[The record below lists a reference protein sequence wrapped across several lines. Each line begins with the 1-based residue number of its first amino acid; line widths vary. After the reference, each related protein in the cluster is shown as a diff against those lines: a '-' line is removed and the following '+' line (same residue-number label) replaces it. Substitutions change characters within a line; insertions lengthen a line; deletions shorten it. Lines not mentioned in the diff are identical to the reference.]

1 MLTLLLLI
9 ALGCLLR
16 HIRFLPEA
24 WFTGLNRLNF
34 WVVLPA
40 MLYRE
45 ISRTD
50 VRGGESWLASGL
62 LLVLAVVTIPLA
74 ALLARAVGVAR
85 VSRSAFVQ
93 SAFRGNLAYIGIP
106 AVAALFPE
114 RPEMAGVAA
123 LVLAPVVPFYNVLAV
138 FVLQPSGGGTAEG
151 RAAARRRAAVGIVSN
166 PLVISCC
173 LGIAA
178 SAVGFKL
185 PSVLDQAVAALS
197 KSAFAMAL
205 LALGAGLSFDRLR
218 GRFGWAAA
226 ASLFR
231 VGISPLL
238 IMLATWAVPVGP
250 DLRTVLV
257 VFAACPTAI
266 ASYVMAEQMGADK
279 DLAAAVIVLTTLLS
293 FPAFLLI
300 AAWC

>member
-1 MLTLLLLI
+1 MWTLLLLI
-9 ALGCLLR
+9 ALGYGLR
-16 HIRFLPEA
+16 AIRFLPEA

-34 WVVLPA
+34 WVVLPC

-50 VRGGESWLASGL
+50 VREGESWLASGL
-62 LLVLAVVTIPLA
+62 LLGLAVVTLPLA
-74 ALLARAVGVAR
+74 ALLARAVGVVR
-85 VSRSAFVQ
+85 VSRSALVQ
-93 SAFRGNLAYIGIP
+93 SGYRGNLAYIGIP

-138 FVLQPSGGGTAEG
+138 FVLQPSGSATAEG
-151 RAAARRRAAVGIVSN
+151 RADARRRAAVGIVSN

-173 LGIAA
+173 LGIVA

-197 KSAFAMAL
+197 TSAFAMAL

-226 ASLFR
+226 AALFR

-300 AAWC
+300 AAWV